1 MSMTIRAVSVEPT
14 NIHAAALA
22 DREVVACRS
31 LLAVAGITLKGPIH
45 LVELSEKLAASRLT
59 IPQRLQIKVA
69 LLRNDLV
76 ID

>member
-1 MSMTIRAVSVEPT
+1 MHIKAVSTEPT

-31 LLAVAGITLKGPIH
+31 MLAAAGITLKGPIT
-45 LVELSEKLAASRLT
+45 LSELSEKLSASRLSIT
-59 IPQRLQIKVA
+59 QRLQVKTA
-69 LLRNDLV
+69 LFRNDLV